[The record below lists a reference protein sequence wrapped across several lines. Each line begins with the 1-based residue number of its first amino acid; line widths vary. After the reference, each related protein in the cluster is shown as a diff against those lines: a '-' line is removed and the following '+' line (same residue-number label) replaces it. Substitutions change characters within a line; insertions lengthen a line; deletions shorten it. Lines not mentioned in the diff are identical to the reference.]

1 MQSMVLP
8 SMKMNVTNDSTRYFI
23 LKSCEGYDKYLR
35 RMQECVGERFY
46 YLLEDDEY
54 MEDILKAVIGN
65 SKIGFNKFLK
75 RHKYK
80 GSLND
85 VHFDEVLVNL
95 REIHNAVSFCILND
109 HQ

>member
-1 MQSMVLP
+1 MKSMVLP

-46 YLLEDDEY
+46 YILEDDEY

-75 RHKYK
+75 RHRYK

>member
-1 MQSMVLP
+1 MKSMVLP

-46 YLLEDDEY
+46 YILEDDEY

-75 RHKYK
+75 RHRYK

-95 REIHNAVSFCILND
+95 REIHNAVSCCILND

>member
-1 MQSMVLP
+1 MKSMVLP

>member
-1 MQSMVLP
+1 MKSMVLP

-75 RHKYK
+75 RHRYK

>member
-1 MQSMVLP
+1 MKSMVLP

-35 RMQECVGERFY
+35 RMQECMGERFY
-46 YLLEDDEY
+46 CLLEDDEY

-95 REIHNAVSFCILND
+95 REIHNAVSCCILND

>member
-1 MQSMVLP
+1 MVLP